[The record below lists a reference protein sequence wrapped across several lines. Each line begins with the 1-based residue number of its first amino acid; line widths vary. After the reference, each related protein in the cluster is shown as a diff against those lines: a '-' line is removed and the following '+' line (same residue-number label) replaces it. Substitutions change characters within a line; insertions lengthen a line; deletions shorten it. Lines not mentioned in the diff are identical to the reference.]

1 MAKVAMMTDGLK
13 RRQTYEEVVDYIEH
27 DPDKIKYPNRTAK
40 YLRNTFQLSQ
50 LDGVGQALLEQQQAA
65 EIKEKIKDYQ
75 IQQLAIQNDTDART
89 ERAIQQGN
97 EQPQI
102 QQGASSIGE
111 TTTQSQ
117 TQQGASSIGETTTQS
132 SRQEASYK
140 RDGGLNPAA
149 NIAMAAG
156 KAGLGML
163 VNAGSTAVSAIGT
176 GIGGLHDY
184 MAKRNASR
192 MSAQNQA
199 VNDYEDDIEDFHVN
213 ALVQAAYEQEM
224 RDLMAE
230 EMVLRT
236 REMLRRDYENQSIVP
251 FVSPSGGSSS
261 HYRPPL
267 LQSPTLHTPLPIR
280 FDIGTPPRTSTS
292 SSSFAITP
300 ELERIMY
307 GGSRSP
313 TSPMLAIEDV
323 PQGSETKYVTKP
335 HAKAKRR
342 LK

>member
-140 RDGGLNPAA
+140 RDGGLSPAA

-236 REMLRRDYENQSIVP
+236 REMLRKDYENQSIVP

-280 FDIGTPPRTSTS
+280 FDIGTFIPN
-292 SSSFAITP
+292 
-300 ELERIMY
+300 L
-307 GGSRSP
+307 
-313 TSPMLAIEDV
+313 
-323 PQGSETKYVTKP
+323 KP
-335 HAKAKRR
+335 ILTAAKFYN
-342 LK
+342 